1 MSLSEYS
8 KNFEYKEDTKV
19 NEQEFEHNKAQKE
32 EFLRQKFQLLKE
44 KSYDELM
51 TELIEEVSKQK
62 QNGSF
67 DYESLESSVEAM
79 KPFLSAEQQ
88 ANIKELLKKIK

>member
-8 KNFEYKEDTKV
+8 KNFEYKEVTKV
-19 NEQEFEHNKAQKE
+19 NEQKFEQSKAQNE
-32 EFLRQKFQLLKE
+32 EYLRQKYESLKG
-44 KSYDELM
+44 KNHDELM
-51 TELIEEVSKQK
+51 GDLFKEVSRQK

-88 ANIKELLKKIK
+88 ANIKELLEKIK

>member
-8 KNFEYKEDTKV
+8 KNFEYKKDTKD
-19 NEQEFEHNKAQKE
+19 NEQGFDQNKAPNQE
-32 EFLRQKFQLLKE
+32 YLRQKYESLKGKNHE
-44 KSYDELM
+44 ELM
-51 TELIEEVSKQK
+51 GDLFEEVTRQK

-67 DYESLESSVEAM
+67 DYESLANSVEAM

-88 ANIKELLKKIK
+88 ANIKELLEKIK

>member
-8 KNFEYKEDTKV
+8 KNFENKKDTKV
-19 NEQEFEHNKAQKE
+19 NEQECEQNKAQNQE
-32 EFLRQKFQLLKE
+32 YLRQKYESLKGKNHE
-44 KSYDELM
+44 ELM
-51 TELIEEVSKQK
+51 GDLFEEVARQK

-67 DYESLESSVEAM
+67 DYQSLASSVEAM

-88 ANIKELLKKIK
+88 ANIKELLEKIK

>member
-8 KNFEYKEDTKV
+8 KNFEYKEEAKIKEENFD
-19 NEQEFEHNKAQKE
+19 QNKAQNE
-32 EFLRQKFQLLKE
+32 EYLRQKYESLKG
-44 KSYDELM
+44 KNRDELM
-51 TELIEEVSKQK
+51 GDLFEEVSRQK

-67 DYESLESSVEAM
+67 DYDSLESSVEAM

-88 ANIKELLKKIK
+88 ANIKELLEKIK

>member
-67 DYESLESSVEAM
+67 DFESLACSVEAM